1 LLSQP
6 CTFDIHEEESTLGVD
21 INMLGVECQQTQTNR
36 TQEKGKKRHNP
47 QTDLTGVAAKHEECL
62 RILAESNIKLANAV
76 LTHAAKRK
84 KKACQCSIAIEIPI
98 ILFSIYV

>member
-1 LLSQP
+1 MP
-6 CTFDIHEEESTLGVD
+6 
-21 INMLGVECQQTQTNR
+21 TNTNKQNSR
-36 TQEKGKKRHNP
+36 KGEKRHNP

-76 LTHAAKRK
+76 LTHAAKRQ
-84 KKACQCSIAIEIPI
+84 KKACQCSIAI